1 MKLKIAYLFIT
12 QIWLTGKEKFS
23 KLSAIPALPWKTPLQ
38 HLPTSRYQRN
48 SLVIEKINL
57 NSCLKLAQNIH
68 CLKLNYYGDYFGS
81 AISLSTDKSLCVAVP
96 TLPSMPAHFPIALRL
111 LLLSG
116 KPHINLLNKQNR
128 LQTEVL
134 EGLQHL
140 SFSGVDLA
148 RLLFEKLALLQYY
161 RL

>member
-1 MKLKIAYLFIT
+1 MAIIL
-12 QIWLTGKEKFS
+12 EV
-23 KLSAIPALPWKTPLQ
+23 LSHW
-38 HLPTSRYQRN
+38 
-48 SLVIEKINL
+48 
-57 NSCLKLAQNIH
+57 
-68 CLKLNYYGDYFGS
+68 
-81 AISLSTDKSLCVAVP
+81 STDKSLCVAVP
-96 TLPSMPAHFPIALRL
+96 TLPLYAGPFSNSSTFIAVEWKT
-111 LLLSG
+111 SD
-116 KPHINLLNKQNR
+116 QFAEQANR

>member
-1 MKLKIAYLFIT
+1 M
-12 QIWLTGKEKFS
+12 
-23 KLSAIPALPWKTPLQ
+23 
-38 HLPTSRYQRN
+38 
-48 SLVIEKINL
+48 
-57 NSCLKLAQNIH
+57 AQNIH
-68 CLKLNYYGDYFGS
+68 CLKTQLLWRLFWKCYLIGARTNLYALLF
-81 AISLSTDKSLCVAVP
+81 LHF
-96 TLPSMPAHFPIALRL
+96 PSMPTFSNSSTFIAVEWKT
-111 LLLSG
+111 S
-116 KPHINLLNKQNR
+116 HQFAEQANR